1 MQKLEVFVDN
11 LNESINNLVTLNK
24 QSALD
29 NINFSNEDWYF
40 SKFCTIQMELPR
52 GAGKTTYILE
62 NHTKNDVILFANKQ
76 LIELNKSKIIGHAFV
91 CDDPLLH
98 EKLRGLTIENIYIDE
113 CYLCFKIISIEKIF
127 KLFRK
132 DCKIH
137 QFIMLGTPC

>member
-1 MQKLEVFVDN
+1 MNN
-11 LNESINNLVTLNK
+11 LNKYINNLVSLSK
-24 QSALD
+24 QCALD
-29 NINFSNEDWYF
+29 NINFSKEDWYF
-40 SKFCTIQMELPR
+40 SKFCTIQMDMPR

-62 NHTKNDVILFANKQ
+62 NHTKNDVILFSNQ
-76 LIELNKSKIIGHAFV
+76 RMIELNKSKIIGHAFF

-137 QFIMLGTPC
+137 QFIMLGTPLLNE